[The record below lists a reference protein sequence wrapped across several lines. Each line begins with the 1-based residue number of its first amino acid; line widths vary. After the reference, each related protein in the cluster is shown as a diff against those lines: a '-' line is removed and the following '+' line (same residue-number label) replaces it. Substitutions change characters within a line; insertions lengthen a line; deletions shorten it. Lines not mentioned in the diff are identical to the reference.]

1 MSENQRVSIQYSIGI
16 EELPQE
22 VARLLHKTQTQ
33 LKEIVEKDL
42 TALMDSPR
50 ESVLSLNTLTD
61 VAVARKKVA
70 LIDHILNDVENIIN
84 GFVSYRVQETL
95 PEDTDV
101 EQRAPTP
108 ADTIADQPPF
118 DPASQMSAPTH
129 HPGMPTGMP
138 PGMPAGTSGMPDSS
152 HMTQALSHL
161 SNMDM
166 DDFRQKIQLMK
177 EARDARSSELPDAP
191 VEK

>member
-118 DPASQMSAPTH
+118 DPASQMSAPAH
-129 HPGMPTGMP
+129 HPGMPTAIP
-138 PGMPAGTSGMPDSS
+138 TGTPGMPDSVQ
-152 HMTQALSHL
+152 MTQALNNL